1 MIPTLRSE
9 TLVFATTSQPRS
21 ARTRSAPWAASN
33 SLTATSIRPRS
44 GASPREGIFALSMI
58 RSDDTRG
65 LVESSC
71 ARTRPTPPS
80 PTIATFTRTASRWGW
95 ICLSGQ
101 NSPMSFF
108 RTGPAAGPFPFCASV
123 GLIRGS
129 RGTAGPKAY
138 LRSRDGV
145 VQGLEGFG
153 ARGEGRILRRGR
165 ARTRR
170 GNASPL
176 CESYRGRGG
185 SRRRAGTRS
194 AVRSAHRLSAAR
206 AAAALGDCSWGSR
219 LHQGAREA
227 TDRSHAEHPEGSA
240 MVRLLAGLIQDRFH
254 ELHGPDVWPH
264 GECPA
269 GHVHE

>member
-44 GASPREGIFALSMI
+44 GASPREGIFALSML

-101 NSPMSFF
+101 NSPMTFF
-108 RTGPAAGPFPFCASV
+108 PT
-123 GLIRGS
+123 
-129 RGTAGPKAY
+129 
-138 LRSRDGV
+138 
-145 VQGLEGFG
+145 
-153 ARGEGRILRRGR
+153 
-165 ARTRR
+165 
-170 GNASPL
+170 
-176 CESYRGRGG
+176 
-185 SRRRAGTRS
+185 
-194 AVRSAHRLSAAR
+194 R